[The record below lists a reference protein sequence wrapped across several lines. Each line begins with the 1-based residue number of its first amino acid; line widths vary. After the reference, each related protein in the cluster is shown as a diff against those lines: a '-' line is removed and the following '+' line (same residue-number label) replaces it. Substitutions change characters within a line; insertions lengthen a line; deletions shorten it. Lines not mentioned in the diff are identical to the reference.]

1 MFLIDTSP
9 LSTAFL
15 PRDSPAGNFICA
27 RSCLGPTGY
36 QVVWLLFPWP
46 TKSVRAFWESHYQG
60 FGELFRNVFK
70 TVTQCL
76 NIDIEGKK
84 LLEFTAHAGVC
95 FKCFALIMKAASS
108 KFSDPANL
116 RCPKIFTVVS
126 GLLCS
131 GLLCLTCNL
140 FKLAMWLEMT
150 AASFTSF
157 PCTYVT
163 LIGNN

>member
-1 MFLIDTSP
+1 MLLIDTSP

-15 PRDSPAGNFICA
+15 PRDSPAGNLSVQGAVWVLQGTKI
-27 RSCLGPTGY
+27 
-36 QVVWLLFPWP
+36 VWLLFPWP

-95 FKCFALIMKAASS
+95 FKCFALIIKAVSS
-108 KFSDPANL
+108 KFLVPANL

-126 GLLCS
+126 GLLCW

-157 PCTYVT
+157 SCTYVT